1 MNNYKSFIHFGCW
14 NYKKCDSDNLAEPV
28 KPEDTNITRVMKT
41 LKKYIDKS
49 IDKSQNKPE
58 FLTVAGDNYY
68 FLKNKK
74 KDVGEEQKIFNQ
86 EFLLSG
92 FNCLPKDIKKYVLIG
107 NHDLENIDNPLKD
120 PDCSI
125 LETQKKFES
134 DGGNNIVLDSDR
146 TGPIMHH
153 VLDDSTIV
161 IMLDTTMYEESEK
174 AIKKVMKCY
183 EKMFEMNALG
193 VPVNENVLEKIKVMR
208 DNQKQRLADYIASL
222 TAKAGTIK
230 NIIVV
235 GHHPLFDL
243 KTKKDD
249 ESGKIKTKEEVMPLL
264 NELYYES
271 IYAPLQSVN
280 SGIKYFYLCADLHQY
295 QTGTVTISSLGAGTG
310 LDAGTDADSARPL
323 LVIQQYIAGTGG
335 TELEKTPYDHSKDGG
350 VTKNTDKYQITY
362 NIIPTANEYTHGFLV
377 CRLDTDKN
385 FSVEFIEADKFV
397 GGGKYSKQSRSKN
410 TSKAKKTSKQS
421 RTRKI
426 KNRRK
431 ARKQSRQKKT
441 KKASKAK
448 QASKAGRKRV

>member
-1 MNNYKSFIHFGCW
+1 MSNYKNFIHFGCW
-14 NYKKCDSDNLAEPV
+14 NYKKCDSANLADPIN
-28 KPEDTNITRVMKT
+28 PDDTNITRVMKT

-49 IDKSQNKPE
+49 IDKSIENKPE

-74 KDVGEEQKIFNQ
+74 TDIQGEQKIFNQ

-92 FNCLPKDIKKYVLIG
+92 FNCLPKNIKKYVLIG

-264 NELYYES
+264 NELYYET
-271 IYAPLQSVN
+271 IYVPLQAVN

-295 QTGTVTISSLGAGTG
+295 QTGTVTITAAGA
-310 LDAGTDADSARPL
+310 ARPL

-335 TELEKTPYDHSKDGG
+335 TELEKNPYDHSKDGG
-350 VTKNTDKYQITY
+350 VIKNTDKYQITY
-362 NIIPTANEYTHGFLV
+362 NIIPSANEYTHGFLV
-377 CRLDTDKN
+377 CKLDTDKN
-385 FSVEFIEADKFV
+385 FTAEFIEADKFI
-397 GGGKYSKQSRSKN
+397 GGGSYRKTRKTKKTKKTSRSRKAR
-410 TSKAKKTSKQS
+410 KAKKTSKQS
-421 RTRKI
+421 R
-426 KNRRK
+426 
-431 ARKQSRQKKT
+431 S
-441 KKASKAK
+441 
-448 QASKAGRKRV
+448 SKAGKQRRKRG

>member
-1 MNNYKSFIHFGCW
+1 MSNYKNFIHFGCW
-14 NYKKCDSDNLAEPV
+14 NYKKCDSANLTDPV

-49 IDKSQNKPE
+49 IENKPE

-74 KDVGEEQKIFNQ
+74 TDIQGEQKIFNQ

-92 FNCLPKDIKKYVLIG
+92 FNCLPKNIKKYVLIG
-107 NHDLENIDNPLKD
+107 NHDLENIENPLKD

-208 DNQKQRLADYIASL
+208 DNQKQRLADYISSL

-271 IYAPLQSVN
+271 IYVPLQAVN

-295 QTGTVTISSLGAGTG
+295 QTGTVNITAAG
-310 LDAGTDADSARPL
+310 RPL

-335 TELEKTPYDHSKDGG
+335 TELEKNPYDHSKDGG

-377 CRLDTDKN
+377 CKLDTDKN
-385 FSVEFIEADKFV
+385 FTAEFIKADSPESI
-397 GGGKYSKQSRSKN
+397 GGTSYKN
-410 TSKAKKTSKQS
+410 KRKTMKRKTMKRKTMKNVKKIN
-421 RTRKI
+421 RKI
-426 KNRRK
+426 KRK
-431 ARKQSRQKKT
+431 
-441 KKASKAK
+441 
-448 QASKAGRKRV
+448 

>member
-14 NYKKCDSDNLAEPV
+14 NYNKCDSDNLAEPV

-49 IDKSQNKPE
+49 IDKSENKPE

-107 NHDLENIDNPLKD
+107 NHDLENIENPLKD

-249 ESGKIKTKEEVMPLL
+249 ESGKIKTKEEVIPLL

-271 IYAPLQSVN
+271 IYAPLQAVN

-295 QTGTVTISSLGAGTG
+295 QTGTVTISSLGAGT
-310 LDAGTDADSARPL
+310 DAGAARPL

-385 FSVEFIEADKFV
+385 FSAEFIEADKFV
-397 GGGKYSKQSRSKN
+397 GGGSYRK
-410 TSKAKKTSKQS
+410 TSKARKTKKTKKTKKTSKAG
-421 RTRKI
+421 RTRKTS
-426 KNRRK
+426 K
-431 ARKQSRQKKT
+431 QKKT
-441 KKASKAK
+441 KKTSKGGRP
-448 QASKAGRKRV
+448 SRKRV

>member
-1 MNNYKSFIHFGCW
+1 MSNYKNFIHFGCW
-14 NYKKCDSDNLAEPV
+14 NYKKCDSANLADPIN
-28 KPEDTNITRVMKT
+28 PDDTNITRVMKT

-49 IDKSQNKPE
+49 IDKSIENKPE

-74 KDVGEEQKIFNQ
+74 TDIQGEQKIFNQ

-92 FNCLPKDIKKYVLIG
+92 FNCLPKNIKKYVLIG
-107 NHDLENIDNPLKD
+107 NHDLENIENPLKD

-146 TGPIMHH
+146 NGPIMHH

-208 DNQKQRLADYIASL
+208 DNQKQRLADYISSL

-271 IYAPLQSVN
+271 IYVPLQAVN
-280 SGIKYFYLCADLHQY
+280 PGIKYFYLCADLHQY
-295 QTGTVTISSLGAGTG
+295 QTGTVTISSLGAGTDA
-310 LDAGTDADSARPL
+310 DAGAVRPL

-362 NIIPTANEYTHGFLV
+362 NIIPSANEYTHGFLV
-377 CRLDTDKN
+377 CKLDTDKN
-385 FSVEFIEADKFV
+385 FTAEFIEADKFI
-397 GGGKYSKQSRSKN
+397 GGGSHRK
-410 TSKAKKTSKQS
+410 TSKIRKAKKTNKQRRQKKTSKQS
-421 RTRKI
+421 RSKKTS
-426 KNRRK
+426 
-431 ARKQSRQKKT
+431 KQSRQKKT
-441 KKASKAK
+441 NKKSK
-448 QASKAGRKRV
+448 KRS

>member
-1 MNNYKSFIHFGCW
+1 MSNYKNFIHFGCW
-14 NYKKCDSDNLAEPV
+14 NYKKCDSDNLADPV

-49 IDKSQNKPE
+49 IENKPE

-107 NHDLENIDNPLKD
+107 NHDLENIDNPLKA

-183 EKMFEMNALG
+183 EKMFEMNDLG

-271 IYAPLQSVN
+271 IYVPLQAVN

-295 QTGTVTISSLGAGTG
+295 QTGTVTVSSLGAGT
-310 LDAGTDADSARPL
+310 DADADRPL

-377 CRLDTDKN
+377 CKLDTNKN
-385 FSVEFIEADKFV
+385 FSAEFIEADKFV
-397 GGGKYSKQSRSKN
+397 GGGSYRKTRKTSRSRKTKKTSKQRKAKKTNKQSRSKK
-410 TSKAKKTSKQS
+410 TKKTS
-421 RTRKI
+421 
-426 KNRRK
+426 
-431 ARKQSRQKKT
+431 
-441 KKASKAK
+441 
-448 QASKAGRKRV
+448 RKRV

>member
-1 MNNYKSFIHFGCW
+1 MSNYKNFIHFGCW
-14 NYKKCDSDNLAEPV
+14 NYKKCDSANLTDPV

-49 IDKSQNKPE
+49 IDKNIEKNQNKPE

-74 KDVGEEQKIFNQ
+74 TDIQGEQKIFNQ

-92 FNCLPKDIKKYVLIG
+92 FNCLPKNIKKYVLIG
-107 NHDLENIDNPLKD
+107 NHDLENIENPLKA

-125 LETQKKFES
+125 LETQKKFVS

-208 DNQKQRLADYIASL
+208 DNQKQRLADYISSL

-264 NELYYES
+264 NELYYET
-271 IYAPLQSVN
+271 IYAPLQLVN

-295 QTGTVTISSLGAGTG
+295 QTGTVTI
-310 LDAGTDADSARPL
+310 TDADSARPL

-335 TELEKTPYDHSKDGG
+335 TELEKNPYDHSKDGG
-350 VTKNTDKYQITY
+350 VETNTDKYQITY

-377 CRLDTDKN
+377 CKLDTNKN
-385 FSVEFIEADKFV
+385 FSAEFIQADSPESI
-397 GGGKYSKQSRSKN
+397 GGTSYKN
-410 TSKAKKTSKQS
+410 KRKTMKRKTMKRKNMKNVKKIN
-421 RTRKI
+421 RKI
-426 KNRRK
+426 NRKSKRL
-431 ARKQSRQKKT
+431 KKIY
-441 KKASKAK
+441 
-448 QASKAGRKRV
+448 